1 MKKWI
6 FAGMA
11 LTVST
16 LVGPVYAGSDYSSDK
31 NIKNVV
37 STETTPSLYNW
48 TGFYVGAQG
57 GYSYGRFD
65 PDLTLD
71 GDWSTLPA
79 DRTAIETAHGTR
91 SLIAR
96 GGSAGGLLGYNY
108 QMNHWVFGLEADG
121 SYLWLRNSRDT
132 SIFSVPTTPDT
143 FSVRTSFKT
152 HYLATVG
159 PRVGYAFGRFLPYVT
174 GGLALGDLDFAQEID
189 QHNAAFQEGGSHSRT
204 NAGWMAGAGLQY
216 GITDHWSV
224 RAQYQYVDLGDEDF
238 NTKGTAPNQSF
249 TGTSKA
255 SLMEHN
261 ATIALMYKF

>member
-11 LTVST
+11 LIVST
-16 LVGPVYAGSDYSSDK
+16 VVGPVRAGSDYSSDK

-37 STETTPSLYNW
+37 PAAPAPSLYNW

-57 GYSYGRFD
+57 GFSYGSFD
-65 PDLTLD
+65 PDLALG
-71 GDWSTLPA
+71 GDWSTVPA
-79 DRTAIETAHGTR
+79 DRRAIEDAHGTQT
-91 SLIAR
+91 LHAR
-96 GGSAGGLLGYNY
+96 GASAGGLLGYNY
-108 QMNHWVFGLEADG
+108 QLNHWVFGLEADG
-121 SYLWLRNSRDT
+121 SYMWLRNFRD
-132 SIFSVPTTPDT
+132 SGIFTVPATDDT
-143 FSVRTSFKT
+143 FSVRNSFKT

-159 PRVGYAFGRFLPYVT
+159 PRIGYAFGRFLPYVT
-174 GGLALGDLDFAQEID
+174 GGLAVGDLDFAQQID
-189 QHNAAFQEGGSHSRT
+189 QHNAFFQEGGSHSRT
-204 NAGWMAGAGLQY
+204 NAGWMVGGGLQY

-238 NTKGTAPNQSF
+238 NTRGTGPNQDF

-255 SLMEHN
+255 SLLEHN